1 MTLIVLLAGAGF
13 FGIPPEPAGKGGGQS
28 ATWSPGENI
37 SGALF
42 QVLVKKYHCVFGTK
56 NCEYRHNVDISGLSF
71 KFLSKMY
78 PCVFDQKL

>member
-42 QVLVKKYHCVFGTK
+42 QVPLCLWHKK
-56 NCEYRHNVDISGLSF
+56 L
-71 KFLSKMY
+71 
-78 PCVFDQKL
+78 